1 MTLSSRISNFKT
13 AENKFKFQKLFNQ
26 IIYEVNE
33 RVAIITLN
41 RPEKRNALNPELIR
55 ELGDAFEIA
64 LKDDLTRCVILTGAG
79 NSFCSGADLEY
90 IQKISDLSSYENY
103 IDAEKLSDLY
113 LKIYRFPKPT
123 IAMVNGF
130 ALAGGCGL
138 ASVCDFI
145 IASKENAKFG
155 YTEPRI
161 GFIPAIVMVFLLR
174 RIAPGKARELL
185 LRGNII
191 NADEAV
197 EIGFANY
204 SVPDVELK
212 NFTLKFANDLISEV
226 SPESVKF
233 VKEMISNVY
242 SMGLEQAIEYAKSMN
257 SISRLTEDCKKGIES
272 FLKKEK
278 IRW

>member
-1 MTLSSRISNFKT
+1 M
-13 AENKFKFQKLFNQ
+13 FNQ
-26 IIYEVNE
+26 IIYEVSE
-33 RVAIITLN
+33 KVAIITLN
-41 RPEKRNALNPELIR
+41 RPEKRNALNPELIE
-55 ELGDAFEIA
+55 ELSKAFDIA
-64 LKDDLTRCVILTGAG
+64 VRDDLVRCVVLTGAG

-90 IQKISDLSSYENY
+90 IQKISELSSYENY
-103 IDAEKLSDLY
+103 IDAEKLAGLY

-174 RIAPGKARELL
+174 RISPGKARELL
-185 LRGNII
+185 IRGNII

-204 SVPDVELK
+204 AVPDVELR
-212 NFTLKFANDLISEV
+212 NFTFKFANDLISEV

-233 VKEMISNVY
+233 VKEMLSNVY
-242 SMGLEQAIEYAKSMN
+242 SMGLEQAIEYAKGMN

>member
-1 MTLSSRISNFKT
+1 M
-13 AENKFKFQKLFNQ
+13 FNQ

-41 RPEKRNALNPELIR
+41 RPEKRNALNPELVG
-55 ELGDAFEIA
+55 ELSNAFDLATE
-64 LKDDLTRCVILTGAG
+64 DDSVRCVILTGTG

-90 IQKISDLSSYENY
+90 IKKISDLSSYENY
-103 IDAEKLSDLY
+103 IDAEKLANLY

-161 GFIPAIVMVFLLR
+161 GFIPAIVMIFLLR
-174 RIAPGKARELL
+174 RISPGKARELL

-204 SVPDVELK
+204 SVPDAELK
-212 NFTLKFANDLISEV
+212 NFTLKFAQDLISEV

-233 VKEMISNVY
+233 VKEMFSNIY
-242 SMGLEQAIEYAKSMN
+242 SMGFEQAIEYAKSMN
-257 SISRLTEDCKKGIES
+257 SISRLTEDCKKGIEL